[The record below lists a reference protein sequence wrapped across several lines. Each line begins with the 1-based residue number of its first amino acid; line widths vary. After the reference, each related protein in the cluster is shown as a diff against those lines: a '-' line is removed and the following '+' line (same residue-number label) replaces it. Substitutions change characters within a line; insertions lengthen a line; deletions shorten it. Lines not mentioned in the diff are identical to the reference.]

1 MISNAVF
8 QVVIGTHVKEV
19 YEEVE
24 KIVQPQKLKEDITS
38 SKKKNPVSVFIDF
51 ISGTFMPV
59 IPAMSGAGMIKAVL
73 ALLTVFNIIST
84 DSQTYYV
91 LNFFSDA
98 VLYLRRLYEQRRNY
112 GMLLYIREN
121 SLAISL
127 EKKGFTLPNI
137 RKDLILDKN
146 EQDNY
151 ERMLIM
157 LQSKRQIV
165 LDKVHDE
172 EQYLS
177 ELDYLIFNL
186 RKLQK

>member
-1 MISNAVF
+1 MNKEEIMACCCISKYIFNRYF
-8 QVVIGTHVKEV
+8 
-19 YEEVE
+19 
-24 KIVQPQKLKEDITS
+24 S
-38 SKKKNPVSVFIDF
+38 SEIIENETDF
-51 ISGTFMPV
+51 
-59 IPAMSGAGMIKAVL
+59 
-73 ALLTVFNIIST
+73 N
-84 DSQTYYV
+84 
-91 LNFFSDA
+91 DA
-98 VLYLRRLYEQRRNY
+98 
-112 GMLLYIREN
+112 YIREN

-151 ERMLIM
+151 ERMLLM